1 MLIILH
7 VGVMSILNG
16 CSLIIFSPACSEKIA
31 TECLKKASWAVEP
44 AINLFFSSGL
54 AASGS
59 NVNFQ
64 QIESMYSKYKE
75 KDGDMILADGVVSFV
90 EDLGVDPSDVV
101 MVRDDSA
108 VGL

>member
-1 MLIILH
+1 
-7 VGVMSILNG
+7 
-16 CSLIIFSPACSEKIA
+16 
-31 TECLKKASWAVEP
+31 
-44 AINLFFSSGL
+44 
-54 AASGS
+54 
-59 NVNFQ
+59 
-64 QIESMYSKYKE
+64 MYSKYKE